1 MKASH
6 ALRLV
11 LVGIFLNSGTA
22 LVASQTQAVYG
33 QHCAMCHGQDGKADT
48 PVGKAVKAPDLLSPL
63 VQKKTDAELTEIIE
77 NGKQKMPSFKAKL
90 KPEQVRDLVAYIR
103 KLAKPDTTKQK

>member
-1 MKASH
+1 
-6 ALRLV
+6 
-11 LVGIFLNSGTA
+11 
-22 LVASQTQAVYG
+22 
-33 QHCAMCHGQDGKADT
+33 MCHGQDGKADT